1 MPEKASKNRLKE
13 IQLLLREKKER
24 DSTGLF
30 AAEGFKIVKDM
41 SARGHV
47 PEYVLVCK
55 DFADNAEKN
64 GFVAWCI
71 KEHIPVGEVE
81 KKEFEKISA
90 LQSSQGILA
99 VMAKKKYAAPD
110 RLETGRKLIVLCDG
124 VQDPGNMGSIF
135 RTAVAF
141 GADAMMFSGDTV
153 DMYNPKVVR
162 SSSGTILDV
171 PVIEYSDEVLERLK
185 AKGYK
190 LLVSMVEDG
199 TGTQEIRKM
208 KEIPMRTIAAFG
220 SEGKGI
226 SDEVLS
232 SADGYFHVGIS
243 NKVESL
249 NVTVAVA
256 VSLFVF
262 SGLSAV

>member
-1 MPEKASKNRLKE
+1 MIEKASKNRLKQV
-13 IQLLLREKKER
+13 QLLLREKKER
-24 DSTGLF
+24 DSSGLF
-30 AAEGFKIVKDM
+30 VAEGFKIVKDM

-47 PEYVLVCK
+47 PEYILVCK
-55 DFADNAEKN
+55 DFADNSEKN
-64 GFVAWCI
+64 GFVAWCS
-71 KEHIPVGEVE
+71 KERIPIGEVE

-99 VMAKKKYAAPD
+99 VMAKRKYASLD
-110 RLETGRKLIVLCDG
+110 FLETGRKLIILCDG

-141 GADAMMFSGDTV
+141 GADAIMFSADTV

-162 SSSGTILDV
+162 SSSGTILDI
-171 PVIEYSDEVLERLK
+171 PVIEYRDAVLERLK

-190 LLVSMVEDG
+190 LLVSMVETEAG
-199 TGTQEIRKM
+199 TKEIRKM
-208 KEIPMRTIAAFG
+208 KEIPTRTIAAFG
-220 SEGKGI
+220 SEGRGM
-226 SDEVLS
+226 SDELLS

-243 NKVESL
+243 KKVESL

-262 SGLSAV
+262 GGLSAA